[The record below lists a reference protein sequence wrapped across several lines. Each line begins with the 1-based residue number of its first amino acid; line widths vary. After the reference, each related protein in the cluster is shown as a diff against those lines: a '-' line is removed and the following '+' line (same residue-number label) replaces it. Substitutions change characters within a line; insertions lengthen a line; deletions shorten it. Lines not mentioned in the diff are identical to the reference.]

1 MSLSTPLTSVSGS
14 IFPETKNKCLWGQAS
29 QVHKIIISFIALLF
43 ITNKD
48 LYLRSDFS
56 TIINKKGQ
64 NKKIIILLFYSV
76 LLPERFFLRN

>member
-14 IFPETKNKCLWGQAS
+14 IFPETKSKCLWGQTS

-56 TIINKKGQ
+56 TIINKKDRVK
-64 NKKIIILLFYSV
+64 NNDITLLLCPFT
-76 LLPERFFLRN
+76 